1 MSEDRLSRLG
11 ALSGA
16 LFVVLELAGF
26 AIAAGAGRPTVTL
39 GDSSSK
45 IVQSFAD
52 PVGSGAW
59 LGSYLELLSLAAFA
73 VFAAMLFRTRRGPL
87 AGAGLIAASAY
98 VAIAGVSLL
107 VGDVLQYR
115 AGHGLGAQETLA
127 LFDLQGA
134 LYVATWGIAAGV
146 LALAPVGGWL
156 RRFALAIA
164 ILLLLGVAA
173 PKAGPAQFPTLLFFL
188 WVIATSVVLA
198 RRPQAVSVNAVP
210 AHA

>member
-11 ALSGA
+11 ALTGA
-16 LFVVLELAGF
+16 LFVVLELSGVG
-26 AIAAGAGRPTVTL
+26 IAAGAGRPTVTIA
-39 GDSSSK
+39 DSPSK
-45 IVQSFAD
+45 IVRSFAD
-52 PVGSGAW
+52 PIGSGAW

-73 VFAAMLFRTRRGPL
+73 VFAATLFRARRGPV

-98 VAIAGVSLL
+98 VAIAGMSLL

-127 LFDLQGA
+127 LFDLQSM

-146 LALAPVGGWL
+146 LALAPVSGWM
-156 RRFALAIA
+156 RRSALAIA
-164 ILLLLGVAA
+164 LLLLVGAAA

-188 WVIATSVVLA
+188 WVLVTSVVLA
-198 RRPQAVSVNAVP
+198 RRPKAGAMSAVP